1 MSNANKT
8 SVQYKNR
15 TSQTGVQAE
24 AQACLI
30 LAGQWSSSYSS
41 TSGILAWPKLPGF
54 LTIAQRN
61 HDVRWW
67 TRKYVIA
74 VAVTRTNSSCFQD
87 PILSTLALEEAS
99 ISVNR
104 QDAPVGHKC
113 ARLIRSLG
121 YRFRMYTKIS
131 GIDDKQPG
139 QSLSWICDVRCM
151 RRACERWVARAI
163 FRSRG
168 RFYLPRNDCHP
179 RVRTRKPTQ
188 WQSRSYLLF
197 SLFILYPWTKNCL
210 LCRTVVLDGLDDVAD
225 SHGES
230 IDVRI

>member
-8 SVQYKNR
+8 TVQYKNR

-24 AQACLI
+24 AQACLK

-54 LTIAQRN
+54 LTIAQRS

-87 PILSTLALEEAS
+87 PILSALALPRRPAS
-99 ISVNR
+99 
-104 QDAPVGHKC
+104 A
-113 ARLIRSLG
+113 LIGEMHLLAINALVRSDLWVIASA
-121 YRFRMYTKIS
+121 YTPRSRVLMIT
-131 GIDDKQPG
+131 
-139 QSLSWICDVRCM
+139 LSWTCDARYM

-163 FRSRG
+163 FRSCG

-179 RVRTRKPTQ
+179 RVRTWKATQ

-197 SLFILYPWTKNCL
+197 SLFILYPWTKNAYFAELSCSTASTMSP
-210 LCRTVVLDGLDDVAD
+210 TVTVNPSMSA
-225 SHGES
+225 
-230 IDVRI
+230 